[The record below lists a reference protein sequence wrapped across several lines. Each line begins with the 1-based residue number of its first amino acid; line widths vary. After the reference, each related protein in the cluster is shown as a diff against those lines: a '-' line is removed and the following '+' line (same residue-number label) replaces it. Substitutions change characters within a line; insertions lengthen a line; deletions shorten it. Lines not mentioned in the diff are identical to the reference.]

1 MWTHWERCQHGTLF
15 TIMDKKE
22 FQRKDVH
29 QVGKQALVV
38 AMIEALQVHTNIF
51 NMDENKS
58 LKNYPDN

>member
-1 MWTHWERCQHGTLF
+1 
-15 TIMDKKE
+15 MDKKE